1 MRQIGFNHESF
12 ARNAKKVMID
22 IDKSELDKFNLNIDL
37 KININLNAFFSH
49 FFEIAKEV
57 NLILPDIKTI

>member
-1 MRQIGFNHESF
+1 MRDKSDLIKESF

-49 FFEIAKEV
+49 FLK
-57 NLILPDIKTI
+57 LPKK